1 MPKTASTPPGGD
13 MGTDAPRT
21 APVYD
26 SAATDGSPMR
36 EAVVELIRYKDLL
49 RLLIAT
55 NIKARYKRSVL
66 GVAWTLLSPLLTMIV
81 ITVAFSAIFRFS
93 VPNYPVYVLAGL
105 VFFNFFQ
112 ESTTQSMTSLLWGS
126 ALLKKVYVP
135 AAVFPISAVGTA
147 LVNLGLT
154 LVPLLLITLYFKQPL
169 NWTLLFVPAAMA
181 MAAMFSLGVGL
192 ILSSIAVVF
201 SDVVE
206 MWGVIVRALF
216 YLTPVMYPEEIVP
229 ERLIWLVKINP
240 LYDMMLCWREP
251 IYRGALPPMDSVLK
265 ALVWSVGTL
274 LVGWWV
280 FSRRSHQFALR
291 A

>member
-1 MPKTASTPPGGD
+1 
-13 MGTDAPRT
+13 MGTDAVRT
-21 APVYD
+21 VPVYD
-26 SAATDGSPMR
+26 SAAAEGSPMR

-55 NIKARYKRSVL
+55 NIKTRYRRSVL

-81 ITVAFSAIFRFS
+81 ITIAFSAIFRFS

-105 VFFNFFQ
+105 VFYGFFQ
-112 ESTTQSMTSLLWGS
+112 ESTTQSMTSLVWGS
-126 ALLKKVYVP
+126 TLLRKVYIP
-135 AAVFPISAVGTA
+135 AAVFPIAAVGTA

-154 LVPLLLITLYFKQPL
+154 LIPLLLITLYFKQPL
-169 NWTLLFVPAAMA
+169 NWTLLFVPAAMM

-216 YLTPVMYPEEIVP
+216 YLTPVMYPVEIVP
-229 ERLIWLVKINP
+229 ERLIWLIKINP
-240 LYDMMLCWREP
+240 LYHMMLCWREP
-251 IYRGALPPMDSVLK
+251 IYRGALPPLDSVLK

>member
-1 MPKTASTPPGGD
+1 MQANPHISPGVAA
-13 MGTDAPRT
+13 GTDT
-21 APVYD
+21 VNIKPVYD
-26 SAATDGSPMR
+26 SAAAEGSPMR
-36 EAVVELIRYKDLL
+36 EGIEELVRYKDLL

-81 ITVAFSAIFRFS
+81 ITIAFSAIFRFS

-105 VFFNFFQ
+105 VFYGFFQ
-112 ESTTQSMTSLLWGS
+112 ESTTQSMNSLVWGS
-126 ALLKKVYVP
+126 TLLKKVYIP
-135 AAVFPISAVGTA
+135 AAVFPIAAVGTA

-154 LVPLLLITLYFKQPL
+154 LIPLLAIMIFLGQPL
-169 NWTLLFVPAAMA
+169 TWTLLLVPAAMA
-181 MAAMFSLGVGL
+181 MAAVFSLGVGL

-229 ERLIWLVKINP
+229 ERFIWLVKINP
-240 LYDMMLCWREP
+240 LYHMMLCWREP
-251 IYRGALPPMDSVLK
+251 IYHGALPPLDSVLK
-265 ALVWSVGTL
+265 SLVWSVGTL

>member
-1 MPKTASTPPGGD
+1 METEVVRAL
-13 MGTDAPRT
+13 
-21 APVYD
+21 PVYD
-26 SAATDGSPMR
+26 SAAAEGSPMR
-36 EAVVELIRYKDLL
+36 EGIEELVRYKDLL

-81 ITVAFSAIFRFS
+81 ITIAFSAIFRFS

-105 VFFNFFQ
+105 VFYGFFQ
-112 ESTTQSMTSLLWGS
+112 ESTTQSMNSLVWGS
-126 ALLKKVYVP
+126 TLLKKVYIP
-135 AAVFPISAVGTA
+135 AAVFPIAAVGTA
-147 LVNLGLT
+147 LVNLGLS
-154 LVPLLLITLYFKQPL
+154 LVPLLLITLFFKQPL
-169 NWTLLFVPAAMA
+169 NWTLLFVPAAMV
-181 MAAMFSLGVGL
+181 MAAAFSLGVGL

-229 ERLIWLVKINP
+229 ERFIWLVKINP
-240 LYDMMLCWREP
+240 LYHMMLCWREP
-251 IYRGALPPMDSVLK
+251 IYRGALPPLDSVLK

>member
-1 MPKTASTPPGGD
+1 METEVVRAL
-13 MGTDAPRT
+13 
-21 APVYD
+21 PVYD
-26 SAATDGSPMR
+26 SAAAEGSPMR
-36 EAVVELIRYKDLL
+36 EGIEELVRYKDLL

-81 ITVAFSAIFRFS
+81 ITIAFSAIFRFS

-105 VFFNFFQ
+105 VFYGFFQ
-112 ESTTQSMTSLLWGS
+112 ESTTQSMNSLVWGS
-126 ALLKKVYVP
+126 TLLKKVYIP
-135 AAVFPISAVGTA
+135 AAVFPIAAVGTA
-147 LVNLGLT
+147 LVNLGLS
-154 LVPLLLITLYFKQPL
+154 LVPLLLITLFFKQPL
-169 NWTLLFVPAAMA
+169 TWTLLFVPAAMV
-181 MAAMFSLGVGL
+181 MAAIFSLGVGL

-229 ERLIWLVKINP
+229 ERFIWLVKINP
-240 LYDMMLCWREP
+240 LYHMMLCWREP
-251 IYRGALPPMDSVLK
+251 IYRGALPPLDSVLK

>member
-1 MPKTASTPPGGD
+1 METEVVRAL
-13 MGTDAPRT
+13 
-21 APVYD
+21 PVYD
-26 SAATDGSPMR
+26 SAAAEGSPMR
-36 EAVVELIRYKDLL
+36 EGIEELVRYKDLL

-81 ITVAFSAIFRFS
+81 ITIAFSAIFRFS

-105 VFFNFFQ
+105 VFYGFFQ
-112 ESTTQSMTSLLWGS
+112 ESTTQSMNSLVWGS
-126 ALLKKVYVP
+126 TLLKKVYIP
-135 AAVFPISAVGTA
+135 AAVFPIAAVGTA
-147 LVNLGLT
+147 LVNLGLS
-154 LVPLLLITLYFKQPL
+154 LVPLLLITLFFKQPL
-169 NWTLLFVPAAMA
+169 NWTLLFVPAAMV
-181 MAAMFSLGVGL
+181 MAAIFSLGVGL

-229 ERLIWLVKINP
+229 ERFIWLVKINP
-240 LYDMMLCWREP
+240 LYHMMLCWREP
-251 IYRGALPPMDSVLK
+251 IYRGALPPLDSVLK

>member
-1 MPKTASTPPGGD
+1 METEVV
-13 MGTDAPRT
+13 RT
-21 APVYD
+21 LPVYD
-26 SAATDGSPMR
+26 SAAAEGSPMR
-36 EAVVELIRYKDLL
+36 EGIEELVRYKDLL

-81 ITVAFSAIFRFS
+81 ITIAFSAIFRFS

-105 VFFNFFQ
+105 VFYGFFQ
-112 ESTTQSMTSLLWGS
+112 ESTTQSMNSLVWGS
-126 ALLKKVYVP
+126 TLLKKVYIP
-135 AAVFPISAVGTA
+135 AAVFPIAAVGTA
-147 LVNLGLT
+147 VVNLGLS
-154 LVPLLLITLYFKQPL
+154 LVPLLLITLFFKQPL
-169 NWTLLFVPAAMA
+169 NWTLLFVPAAMV
-181 MAAMFSLGVGL
+181 MAAIFSLGVGL

-229 ERLIWLVKINP
+229 ERFIWLVKINP
-240 LYDMMLCWREP
+240 LYHMMLCWREP
-251 IYRGALPPMDSVLK
+251 IYRGALPPLDSVLK

>member
-1 MPKTASTPPGGD
+1 ME
-13 MGTDAPRT
+13 TDAVRT
-21 APVYD
+21 VPVYD
-26 SAATDGSPMR
+26 SAAAEGSPMR

-55 NIKARYKRSVL
+55 NIKTRYRRSVL

-81 ITVAFSAIFRFS
+81 ITIAFSAIFRFS

-105 VFFNFFQ
+105 VFYGFFQ
-112 ESTTQSMTSLLWGS
+112 ESTTQSMTSLVWGS
-126 ALLKKVYVP
+126 TLLRKVYIP
-135 AAVFPISAVGTA
+135 AAVFPIAAVGTA

-154 LVPLLLITLYFKQPL
+154 LIPLLLITLYFKQPL
-169 NWTLLFVPAAMA
+169 NWTLLFVPAAMM

-216 YLTPVMYPEEIVP
+216 YLTPVMYPVEIVP
-229 ERLIWLVKINP
+229 ERLIWLIKINP
-240 LYDMMLCWREP
+240 LYHMMLCWREP

>member
-1 MPKTASTPPGGD
+1 METEVV
-13 MGTDAPRT
+13 RT
-21 APVYD
+21 LPVYD
-26 SAATDGSPMR
+26 SAAAEGSPMR
-36 EAVVELIRYKDLL
+36 EGIEELVRYKDLL

-81 ITVAFSAIFRFS
+81 ITIAFSAIFRFS

-105 VFFNFFQ
+105 VFYGFFQ
-112 ESTTQSMTSLLWGS
+112 ESTTQSMNSLVWGS
-126 ALLKKVYVP
+126 TLLKKVYIP
-135 AAVFPISAVGTA
+135 AAVFPIAAVGTA
-147 LVNLGLT
+147 LVNLGLS
-154 LVPLLLITLYFKQPL
+154 LVPLLLITLFFKQPL
-169 NWTLLFVPAAMA
+169 NWTLLFVPAAMV
-181 MAAMFSLGVGL
+181 MAAIFSLGVGL

-229 ERLIWLVKINP
+229 ERFIWLVKINP
-240 LYDMMLCWREP
+240 LYHMMLCWREP
-251 IYRGALPPMDSVLK
+251 IYRGALPPLDSVLK

>member
-1 MPKTASTPPGGD
+1 MTQNAVGD
-13 MGTDAPRT
+13 AGSWEAAQPV
-21 APVYD
+21 PVYD
-26 SAATDGSPMR
+26 SASKRGGPMR
-36 EAVVELIRYKDLL
+36 EGVAELLRYKDLL

-55 NIKARYKRSVL
+55 NIKTRYKRSIL

-81 ITVAFSAIFRFS
+81 MSIAFSAIFRFS

-105 VFFNFFQ
+105 VFFGFFQ
-112 ESTTQSMTSLLWGS
+112 ESTTQSMTSLVWGS
-126 ALLKKVYVP
+126 ALLKKVYIP
-135 AAVFPISAVGTA
+135 PAVFPISAVGTA
-147 LVNLGLT
+147 VVNLAFSL
-154 LVPLLLITLYFKQPL
+154 LPLLMIMVVLGQPL
-169 NWTLLFVPAAMA
+169 TWTLLLVPAAMV
-181 MAAMFSLGVGL
+181 MAAVFALGVGL

-216 YLTPVMYPEEIVP
+216 YLTPVMYPEEIIP
-229 ERLIWLVKINP
+229 ERFIWLVKINP
-240 LYDMMLCWREP
+240 LYHMILCWREP
-251 IYRGALPPMDSVLK
+251 IYRGELPPVDSVLT
-265 ALVWSVGTL
+265 AAAWSAGTV